1 MRSERRLLEEGVDA
15 IELLRAQ
22 HREIDQLLVALT
34 QARASSLRASVVA
47 ELGDLFAVHFAL
59 EERVLYPGV
68 REANEGSVGSVALLA
83 VEDHMGLKRL
93 LAELL
98 EMDAEDGL
106 FTTLA
111 ERLRVEV
118 REHVSVEE
126 RRVLPAVRRRLPPLR
141 LRRLAYE
148 MRVLEFE
155 LRIASNPRLIIL
167 ADARL
172 PAPAN
177 PLG

>member
-1 MRSERRLLEEGVDA
+1 MRSDRRTFDDGGDA

-22 HREIDQLLVALT
+22 HRELDQLMIAL
-34 QARASSLRASVVA
+34 ARGRAASVRAALLA

-68 REANEGSVGSVALLA
+68 READDGPVALLA
-83 VEDHMGLKRL
+83 VEDHIGLKRL

-98 EMDAEDGL
+98 EMDVEDAL
-106 FTTLA
+106 FDSLV
-111 ERLRVEV
+111 EQLRVEV
-118 REHVSVEE
+118 REHIASEE
-126 RRVLPAVRRRLPPLR
+126 KRVLPAIRRRLAPVR

-155 LRIASNPRLIIL
+155 LRIASNPRLTIL
-167 ADARL
+167 ADAI
-172 PAPAN
+172 PAEATP
-177 PLG
+177 

>member
-1 MRSERRLLEEGVDA
+1 MRTHRRTLEDGGDA
-15 IELLRAQ
+15 VELLRTQ
-22 HREIDQLLVALT
+22 HREMEELLSALAK
-34 QARASSLRASVVA
+34 ARAPSVRASVVA

-68 REANEGSVGSVALLA
+68 REAADGPVANVVILA

-93 LAELL
+93 VAALL
-98 EMDAEDGL
+98 ETDTEDRAFDALID
-106 FTTLA
+106 TL
-111 ERLRVEV
+111 RSEV
-118 REHVSVEE
+118 REHIVAEE
-126 RRVLPAVRRRLPPLR
+126 KRVLPAVRRRLSPVR

-167 ADARL
+167 ADTELR
-172 PAPAN
+172 APVT
-177 PLG
+177 